1 MENNANKNAQPEG
14 VIDVSQIVAIIRR
27 NWWMFALSL
36 FACLFLAGVY
46 LYVKHDVYS
55 IHAKVLVAEDEGGSG
70 GISSELMSSLSL
82 GGLGGGNV
90 EDEVIV
96 LGSHSIKAGMIKELK
111 LNRTY
116 SSPDGLLKKKYYYN
130 NSPIEI
136 DAPEELFDTLSAGLK
151 FNIEVN
157 DDLSHVEVTVKKG
170 RFKTV
175 AEAEATSLPMV
186 INTPYGIFS
195 IDTTH
200 FYVPGKDL
208 EVNANVA
215 GNMALAEA
223 YAQDITV
230 EKTEKKANGI
240 SLFGEDINIK
250 RGKDILNKMI
260 ELYNRRGQAEKN
272 EVAIN
277 TANFIEDRLDTL
289 YNALSVSENKIQDYK
304 QSNDIVDVGSEAQY
318 LMSRKGSVE
327 SALLEAQTSYE
338 VLKMT
343 NDFFNDPVNN
353 YSLMPFSSD
362 LKGASVSMIGAYN
375 DLIMRRTE
383 LEQNAQGDN
392 ASLQMLNDR
401 IDALRENIKKS
412 LSREI
417 ATADVRIA
425 ELKKQDKE
433 SKGRLNAIPA
443 QERAY
448 LELLRDQKIKSGLYT
463 FLLQKREENQLV
475 LAATTPKGKI
485 VDAAFAF
492 TEPIAPKKKVV
503 LLVAFF
509 FGLVIPAIWLYI
521 KPLLSNKIESVDDL
535 SSLTKIPQLGE
546 ICHSKNAKDDPIV
559 VSESTTRPI
568 AELFRLLRTNLQFML
583 PAKDRGQVVMVTSG
597 NSGEGKTFI
606 SMNIAESLAL
616 LNKKVVLVGMDIRLP
631 MLAQNLG
638 LPTSPGVTNFLSE
651 NISIDQII
659 KHRNNCD
666 VVVAGPVPPNPSEL
680 LLTERVEILIA
691 ELKSRYDYVVIDSA
705 PIALVSDT
713 LSLSRFT
720 DAVVYVARANY
731 TQRRFIKYLNHV
743 VDRGQL
749 KNVSIVMNDT
759 NPKFSHG
766 YGYGYGYGEKKQ

>member
-55 IHAKVLVAEDEGGSG
+55 IHAKVLVTESEGGSG

-82 GGLGGGNV
+82 GGLSGSNV

-96 LGSHSIKAGMIKELK
+96 LGSHSIKAEMIKELK

-186 INTPYGIFS
+186 VNTPYGIFS

-200 FYVPGKDL
+200 FYVPGEDL

-223 YAQDITV
+223 YAEDITV
-230 EKTEKKANGI
+230 DKTDKKANGI
-240 SLFGEDINIK
+240 SLFGEDINVK
-250 RGKDILNKMI
+250 RGKDVLNKMI
-260 ELYNRRGQAEKN
+260 ELYNRRSQVEKN

-289 YNALSVSENKIQDYK
+289 YNSLSVSENKIQDYK
-304 QSNDIVDVGSEAQY
+304 QSNDIIDVGSEAQY
-318 LMSRKGSVE
+318 LMMRKGTVE
-327 SALLEAQTSYE
+327 GALLDAQTSYE

-343 NDFFNDPVNN
+343 NDFFNEPANN

-362 LKGASVSMIGAYN
+362 LKGASVSMISAYN
-375 DLIMRRTE
+375 DLIMRRAE

-392 ASLQMLNDR
+392 ASLQMLNGR

-417 ATADVRIA
+417 ATANVRIA
-425 ELKKQDKE
+425 ELKKQDSE

-448 LELLRDQKIKSGLYT
+448 LELLRDQQIKSTLYS

-475 LAATTPKGKI
+475 LAAAMPKGKV
-485 VDAAFAF
+485 VDAAFAYNK
-492 TEPIAPKKKVV
+492 PIKPKKMMIIV
-503 LLVAFF
+503 VAFF
-509 FGLVIPAIWLYI
+509 FGLLIPAVWLYL
-521 KPLLSNKIESVDDL
+521 KLLLSNKIESLSDL

-546 ICHSKNAKDDPIV
+546 ICHSNNAKDEPIV

-583 PAKDRGQVVMVTSG
+583 PAKDRGQVIMVTSSC
-597 NSGEGKTFI
+597 SGEGKTFI
-606 SMNIAESLAL
+606 SMNVAESLAL

-638 LPTSPGVTNFLSE
+638 ISTSPGVTNFLSE
-651 NISIDQII
+651 KISVDQLV
-659 KHRNNCD
+659 KRSHNFD

-680 LLTERVEILIA
+680 LLSDRVEMLLD
-691 ELKSRYDYVVIDSA
+691 ELQNRYDYVIIDSA
-705 PIALVSDT
+705 PIGLVSDSF
-713 LSLSRFT
+713 SLT
-720 DAVVYVARANY
+720 KYCTATIYVSRANY
-731 TQRRFIKYLNHV
+731 TKKSFIKYLNSV
-743 VDRGQL
+743 VDKGQL
-749 KNVSIVMNDT
+749 KNVALVINDT
-759 NPKFSHG
+759 NPKLSHG
-766 YGYGYGYGEKKQ
+766 YGYGYGSKHDN